1 MVWCTVVSEHGWAIK
16 LVLNYN
22 RLWVNDMLIIEDVSY
37 RYKVRED
44 ATLKHVCL
52 HVAKGEMLL
61 LAGRSGCGKST
72 LIKAVSGLLNTAG
85 AGELYGKIYLD
96 GNDTAFMKPEEIG
109 ILVGTVYQSPDD
121 QLFAMTVADEVGFAL
136 ENQGIEETI
145 VNEEVSR
152 VLQRVGLK
160 GFEKNSIH
168 TLSGGQRQ
176 RLALASVLITKPK
189 LLVLDEPVSQ
199 MNPQGVEDFLNLL
212 VSLNR
217 EDEITIIVVEHR
229 VNELARYFPRLAVMF
244 DGEFIYDGPTEMAW
258 EKIGHAEKFGLRE
271 PQRIKLC
278 RYLNLTEFA
287 DDTKKIIE
295 LINNECD
302 IDNKHNFTVREKR
315 SQECVVKGENII
327 YRYPG
332 AKSNTLHGLNFEFYK
347 GERIALMGFNG
358 AGKSTLV
365 NLLGGLTYVTS
376 GCLKILQGTV
386 AEHAHEIGYLRQ
398 EPDLML
404 LADSVWEELTWKNT
418 KRSEKYLWDLLNK
431 LKLEN
436 NVNDFPLAL
445 SKGQRLRVVLGALLA
460 REPKLLLLDEPTTGQ
475 DQQSLEEIKNLI
487 NDFAENHGC
496 ILFCTH
502 DIELASEIADRVIV
516 MADGMIIADGVPEIV
531 LADRVLLKEGGLIV
545 PPLLD
550 VAEALLLPECITVEG
565 VGRYVSK
572 AVVGRL

>member
-1 MVWCTVVSEHGWAIK
+1 
-16 LVLNYN
+16 
-22 RLWVNDMLIIEDVSY
+22 MLIIEDVSY

-44 ATLKHVCL
+44 ATLKHVCS

-302 IDNKHNFTVREKR
+302 IDNKQNFTVRKKR

-431 LKLEN
+431 LNLEN

>member
-1 MVWCTVVSEHGWAIK
+1 
-16 LVLNYN
+16 
-22 RLWVNDMLIIEDVSY
+22 MLIIEDVSY

-271 PQRIKLC
+271 RQRIKLC

-302 IDNKHNFTVREKR
+302 IDNKQNFTVRKKR

-431 LKLEN
+431 LNLEN

>member
-1 MVWCTVVSEHGWAIK
+1 
-16 LVLNYN
+16 
-22 RLWVNDMLIIEDVSY
+22 MLIIEDVSY

-109 ILVGTVYQSPDD
+109 ILIGTVYQSPDD
-121 QLFAMTVADEVGFAL
+121 QLFAKTVADEVGFAL

-302 IDNKHNFTVREKR
+302 IDNKQNFTVRKKR

-386 AEHAHEIGYLRQ
+386 VEHAHEIGYLRQ

>member
-1 MVWCTVVSEHGWAIK
+1 M
-16 LVLNYN
+16 
-22 RLWVNDMLIIEDVSY
+22 NDMLIIEDVSY

>member
-1 MVWCTVVSEHGWAIK
+1 
-16 LVLNYN
+16 
-22 RLWVNDMLIIEDVSY
+22 MLIIEDVSY

-189 LLVLDEPVSQ
+189 MLVLDEPVSQ

-302 IDNKHNFTVREKR
+302 IDNKQNFTVRKKR

>member
-1 MVWCTVVSEHGWAIK
+1 
-16 LVLNYN
+16 
-22 RLWVNDMLIIEDVSY
+22 MLIIEDVSY

-287 DDTKKIIE
+287 DDTGKIIE

-302 IDNKHNFTVREKR
+302 IDNKQNFRVRKKR

-386 AEHAHEIGYLRQ
+386 VEHAHEIGYLRQ

>member
-1 MVWCTVVSEHGWAIK
+1 
-16 LVLNYN
+16 
-22 RLWVNDMLIIEDVSY
+22 MLIIEDVSY

-176 RLALASVLITKPK
+176 RLALSSVLITKPK

-199 MNPQGVEDFLNLL
+199 MNPQGVEDFFNLL

-302 IDNKHNFTVREKR
+302 IDNKQNFTVRKKR

>member
-1 MVWCTVVSEHGWAIK
+1 M
-16 LVLNYN
+16 
-22 RLWVNDMLIIEDVSY
+22 NDMLIIEDVSY

-302 IDNKHNFTVREKR
+302 IDNKKNFTVREKR

-332 AKSNTLHGLNFEFYK
+332 AKSNTLQGLNFEFYK

>member
-1 MVWCTVVSEHGWAIK
+1 
-16 LVLNYN
+16 
-22 RLWVNDMLIIEDVSY
+22 MLIIEDVSY

-302 IDNKHNFTVREKR
+302 IDNKQNFTVRKKR

-431 LKLEN
+431 LNLEN

-572 AVVGRL
+572 AVVGRLGRRSLGAEIGRKN

>member
-1 MVWCTVVSEHGWAIK
+1 
-16 LVLNYN
+16 
-22 RLWVNDMLIIEDVSY
+22 MLIIEDVSY

-145 VNEEVSR
+145 VNEEVSK

-302 IDNKHNFTVREKR
+302 IDNKQNFTVRKKR

>member
-1 MVWCTVVSEHGWAIK
+1 
-16 LVLNYN
+16 
-22 RLWVNDMLIIEDVSY
+22 MLIIEDVSY

-302 IDNKHNFTVREKR
+302 IDNKQNFTVRKKR

-376 GCLKILQGTV
+376 GCLKILKGTV

>member
-1 MVWCTVVSEHGWAIK
+1 M
-16 LVLNYN
+16 
-22 RLWVNDMLIIEDVSY
+22 NDMLIIEDVSY

-258 EKIGHAEKFGLRE
+258 KKIGLAEKFGLRE

-302 IDNKHNFTVREKR
+302 IDNKQNVTVRKKR

-332 AKSNTLHGLNFEFYK
+332 AKRNTLHGLNFEFYK

>member
-1 MVWCTVVSEHGWAIK
+1 
-16 LVLNYN
+16 
-22 RLWVNDMLIIEDVSY
+22 MLIIEDVSY

-302 IDNKHNFTVREKR
+302 IDNKQNFTVRKKR

-418 KRSEKYLWDLLNK
+418 KRSEKYLWDILNK

-436 NVNDFPLAL
+436 DVNDFPLAL

>member
-1 MVWCTVVSEHGWAIK
+1 
-16 LVLNYN
+16 
-22 RLWVNDMLIIEDVSY
+22 MLIIEDVSY

-52 HVAKGEMLL
+52 HAAKGEMLL

-258 EKIGHAEKFGLRE
+258 EKIGLAEKFGLRE

-302 IDNKHNFTVREKR
+302 IDNKQNFTVRKKR

-431 LKLEN
+431 LNLEN

>member
-1 MVWCTVVSEHGWAIK
+1 
-16 LVLNYN
+16 
-22 RLWVNDMLIIEDVSY
+22 MLIIEDVSY

-52 HVAKGEMLL
+52 HVTKGEMLL

-302 IDNKHNFTVREKR
+302 IDNKQNFTVRKKR

-431 LKLEN
+431 LNLEN

>member
-295 LINNECD
+295 LIMNV
-302 IDNKHNFTVREKR
+302 ISTINK
-315 SQECVVKGENII
+315 I
-327 YRYPG
+327 
-332 AKSNTLHGLNFEFYK
+332 L
-347 GERIALMGFNG
+347 
-358 AGKSTLV
+358 
-365 NLLGGLTYVTS
+365 LLGKKEV
-376 GCLKILQGTV
+376 
-386 AEHAHEIGYLRQ
+386 R
-398 EPDLML
+398 
-404 LADSVWEELTWKNT
+404 
-418 KRSEKYLWDLLNK
+418 
-431 LKLEN
+431 
-436 NVNDFPLAL
+436 NVL
-445 SKGQRLRVVLGALLA
+445 
-460 REPKLLLLDEPTTGQ
+460 
-475 DQQSLEEIKNLI
+475 
-487 NDFAENHGC
+487 
-496 ILFCTH
+496 
-502 DIELASEIADRVIV
+502 
-516 MADGMIIADGVPEIV
+516 
-531 LADRVLLKEGGLIV
+531 
-545 PPLLD
+545 
-550 VAEALLLPECITVEG
+550 
-565 VGRYVSK
+565 
-572 AVVGRL
+572 

>member
-1 MVWCTVVSEHGWAIK
+1 M
-16 LVLNYN
+16 
-22 RLWVNDMLIIEDVSY
+22 NDMLIIEDVSY

-302 IDNKHNFTVREKR
+302 IDNKQNFTVRKKR

-386 AEHAHEIGYLRQ
+386 VEHAHEIGYLRQ

-550 VAEALLLPECITVEG
+550 VAEALLLPECITVEV

>member
-1 MVWCTVVSEHGWAIK
+1 M
-16 LVLNYN
+16 
-22 RLWVNDMLIIEDVSY
+22 NDMLIIEDVSY

-199 MNPQGVEDFLNLL
+199 MNPQGVEDFFNLL

-302 IDNKHNFTVREKR
+302 IDNKQNFTVREKR

>member
-1 MVWCTVVSEHGWAIK
+1 
-16 LVLNYN
+16 
-22 RLWVNDMLIIEDVSY
+22 MLIIEDVSY

-302 IDNKHNFTVREKR
+302 IDNKQNFTVRKKR

-431 LKLEN
+431 LNLEN

-550 VAEALLLPECITVEG
+550 VAEALLLPECITVELSLIHISEPT
-565 VGRYVSK
+565 RH
-572 AVVGRL
+572 

>member
-258 EKIGHAEKFGLRE
+258 EKIGHADKFGLRE

-302 IDNKHNFTVREKR
+302 IDNKQNFTVRKKR

-431 LKLEN
+431 LNLEN

>member
-1 MVWCTVVSEHGWAIK
+1 M
-16 LVLNYN
+16 
-22 RLWVNDMLIIEDVSY
+22 NDMLIIEDVSY

-145 VNEEVSR
+145 VNEEVSK

-302 IDNKHNFTVREKR
+302 IDNKQNFTVREKR

-431 LKLEN
+431 LNLEN

>member
-302 IDNKHNFTVREKR
+302 IDNKQNFTVRKKR

-431 LKLEN
+431 LNLEN

>member
-1 MVWCTVVSEHGWAIK
+1 M
-16 LVLNYN
+16 
-22 RLWVNDMLIIEDVSY
+22 NDMLIIEDVSY

-160 GFEKNSIH
+160 GFEKNSIL

-302 IDNKHNFTVREKR
+302 IDNKQNFTVRKKR

-386 AEHAHEIGYLRQ
+386 VEHAHEIGYLRQ

>member
-1 MVWCTVVSEHGWAIK
+1 
-16 LVLNYN
+16 
-22 RLWVNDMLIIEDVSY
+22 MLIIEDVSY

-302 IDNKHNFTVREKR
+302 IDNKQNFTVREKR

-565 VGRYVSK
+565 FGRYVSK